1 MALHTWIDAAGA
13 DGRREV
19 ARRTRGFGHLTI
31 AYDDRVPR
39 PEPWLAEQSRW
50 SAEILEG
57 RPDGDLLEACCG
69 AGQVGLLTVALGR
82 RPIVQVDACPVA
94 CGYARAN
101 AEDAGLARLVEVRR
115 GSPCEALSPAER
127 FALMLADPTAAG
139 SDELTRACLDVAGHH
154 LLPGASLVLR
164 VGPGRLEAVRREA
177 AWNDLRV
184 ADARHFGDQGSLV
197 RLDVPPGS

>member
-1 MALHTWIDAAGA
+1 MT
-13 DGRREV
+13 
-19 ARRTRGFGHLTI
+19 RRTRGFGHLTI

-50 SAEILEG
+50 AADIVARST
-57 RPDGDLLEACCG
+57 DGDLLETCCG
-69 AGQVGLLTVALGR
+69 AGQVGLLAVALGQ

-101 AEDAGLARLVEVRR
+101 ADDAGLAGLVEVRR
-115 GSPCEALSPAER
+115 GTPCEALSPAER
-127 FALMLADPTAAG
+127 FALMLADPTPCAG
-139 SDELTRACLDVAGHH
+139 ADELTMACLDVAGHH
-154 LLPGASLVLR
+154 LLPGGSLLLR
-164 VGPGRLEAVRREA
+164 VGPGRLEVVRREA

-184 ADARHFGDQGSLV
+184 VDARHFGDQGSLV